1 MNVVTGV
8 WGNGHGSVTPALM
21 LVWSTFPKAK
31 SWELELLLFFFSLS
45 SLAALRWLQCD
56 WYLLSHTQG
65 TCKNKGLF
73 ACIKEDVLK
82 ASQSSRAYRTQMKI
96 SRKQYSNFSSNIWKF
111 QIYCIGC
118 IDHCQLK
125 AMGILSLASGDFG
138 LDSYIMK
145 HVPSSFIF

>member
-8 WGNGHGSVTPALM
+8 WGNGHGSVSPALL

-31 SWELELLLFFFSLS
+31 SWELELLLFFSLS
-45 SLAALRWLQCD
+45 SLAKLRWLQCD
-56 WYLLSHTQG
+56 WYLLSHTQRI
-65 TCKNKGLF
+65 CKNKGLF

-82 ASQSSRAYRTQMKI
+82 ASQSSRVYRTQLKI
-96 SRKQYSNFSSNIWKF
+96 SGKQYSNINSNIWKF
-111 QIYCIGC
+111 QVYYIGC

-125 AMGILSLASGDFG
+125 AMGILSLASRDFG
-138 LDSYIMK
+138 LDSCIMK